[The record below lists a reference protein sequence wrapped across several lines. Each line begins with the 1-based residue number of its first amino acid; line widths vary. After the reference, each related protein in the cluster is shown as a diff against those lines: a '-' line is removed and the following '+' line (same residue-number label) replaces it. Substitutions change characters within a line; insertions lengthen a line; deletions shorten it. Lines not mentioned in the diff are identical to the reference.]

1 MVSSTDAAGTISQIA
16 RGFSSFVTRS
26 WSEVLP
32 VAFSCT
38 NSLTALGVLLNTT
51 HRCPAL
57 RSLRTMFAPILPS
70 PIIPS
75 CMDHSFSAALRS
87 QLYDVEFHS
96 LAFLEITC
104 LVAAIC
110 AVCSGV
116 IGPFQPNIPVLNE
129 PRWSKGRKYKG
140 LS

>member
-16 RGFSSFVTRS
+16 RGFSSFVTSFVTRS

-32 VAFSCT
+32 VAFSFT

-57 RSLRTMFAPILPS
+57 RSLRTMFAPILPR

-75 CMDHSFSAALRS
+75 CMEHSSSAALRS
-87 QLYDVEFHS
+87 QLYEIEFHS
-96 LAFLEITC
+96 IALLAFKQRG
-104 LVAAIC
+104 
-110 AVCSGV
+110 S
-116 IGPFQPNIPVLNE
+116 
-129 PRWSKGRKYKG
+129 
-140 LS
+140 